1 MGTDKRERKKANRAA
16 KLAAEEAAATRARRI
31 RTVRNV
37 VAAGVLLVAVML
49 LMSVLSG
56 CSTDGGDEAATTTE
70 QTTAAPADQSE
81 GDGDGDEPTE
91 TTAPSDEPEP
101 CETAPDGVR
110 VIDFDEQPPF
120 ELDESATYLLTFETS
135 EGDVVVELDTERT
148 PNTAANFLALVE
160 HCYFDGTEIFR
171 TELPSGVIQ
180 GGSPRTQ
187 DNSDP
192 GPGYTIPDEGGTFTS
207 DDYGPGTLAMARTG
221 APDSASSQFFFL
233 ATEDGRYL
241 GDPAALGP
249 SAGSY
254 VKFGQVTE
262 GLDVLEAIVQL
273 DDGTGTSRPSRPVTI
288 ERVTFAT
295 A

>member
-16 KLAAEEAAATRARRI
+16 KLAAEEAAAARARRI
-31 RTVRNV
+31 RTIRNV

-56 CSTDGGDEAATTTE
+56 CSSNGDDEVASVDDATTT
-70 QTTAAPADQSE
+70 APAE
-81 GDGDGDEPTE
+81 EADGDEPAE
-91 TTAPSDEPEP
+91 PTAPTDEPTP

-120 ELDESATYLLTFETS
+120 ELDPSATYLLTFETS

-148 PNTAANFLALVE
+148 PNTTANFLALVE
-160 HCYFDGTEIFR
+160 HCYFDGTSIFR
-171 TELPSGVIQ
+171 TEVPSGVIQ

-192 GPGYTIPDEGGTFTS
+192 GPGYTIADEGGTFTT
-207 DDYGPGTLAMARTG
+207 DDYGPGTLAMART
-221 APDSASSQFFFL
+221 AEPNSASSQFFFL
-233 ATEDGRYL
+233 ASEAGRYL
-241 GDPAALGP
+241 GDPDALGP
-249 SAGSY
+249 SAGTY

-262 GLDVLEAIVQL
+262 GLDVLETIVEL
-273 DDGTGTSRPSRPVTI
+273 DDGSGTSTPSRPVTI

>member
-56 CSTDGGDEAATTTE
+56 CSTDGGDEAATTE
-70 QTTAAPADQSE
+70 QTTTAPTDETE
-81 GDGDGDEPTE
+81 GEGDEPTQP
-91 TTAPSDEPEP
+91 TAPADEPEP

-148 PNTAANFLALVE
+148 PNTTANFLALVE

-262 GLDVLEAIVQL
+262 GLDVLEAIVAL